1 MCIPKN
7 DIKIV
12 NSSDLDKNMK
22 LDRNA
27 YSVSGRSG
35 FLSRAPD
42 VDEGDGGVEP
52 VEDDEGHRRVAQEG
66 PQQLAVEL
74 DAIKLY

>member
-1 MCIPKN
+1 MGHC
-7 DIKIV
+7 
-12 NSSDLDKNMK
+12 
-22 LDRNA
+22 
-27 YSVSGRSG
+27 GRLVG
-35 FLSRAPD
+35 RAPD

-74 DAIKLY
+74 DAIQLY

>member
-1 MCIPKN
+1 MGHC
-7 DIKIV
+7 
-12 NSSDLDKNMK
+12 
-22 LDRNA
+22 
-27 YSVSGRSG
+27 GRLVG
-35 FLSRAPD
+35 RAPD

-74 DAIKLY
+74 DTIQLYWKGIQSSAKGLSPGCVNTAGKARQMW